1 MSVTLGGYAGGVDL
15 EGAAGGEPVVAVQ
28 VRSPTEERN
37 PHSTE
42 IDTLDA
48 AGVVAAIL
56 VEDAGVA
63 AAVAARAAAITELV
77 ERAVDALRDG
87 GRVIYVGAGTSGRL
101 AVLDAAELLPTYR
114 VDEDQVRTH
123 IAGGARAMLH
133 PVEGAEDDLEQGR
146 AVVADV
152 TARDLVVGL
161 AASGR
166 TPYVAG
172 ALQHARSVGAGTGL
186 ISCNPHA
193 PLVALADIA
202 VLVDTGPEVVTGST
216 RMKAGTAQKMVLNTF
231 STAVMVRMGKTYSN
245 LMVDVL
251 PTNEKLRGRVLR
263 MLAQAT
269 GADLDRC
276 QEALEAAGSPRMALV
291 CLLAEVSPQ
300 VAAQA
305 LAAHPPDDRRVGDP
319 SGVRSA
325 VEQLR
330 VRRRWGAQ
338 RVSWESAGRGSC
350 PPGRWWLPAPR
361 NGRRPWPR
369 PVRGHPRLRGR
380 TDCRAATDWHPRSGA
395 TTSRD
400 PG

>member
-1 MSVTLGGYAGGVDL
+1 MSVTLSGYAGEVDL
-15 EGAAGGEPVVAVQ
+15 DGAAGGAPVAAVQ
-28 VRSPTEERN
+28 VRSPTEERH
-37 PHSTE
+37 PRSTE

-56 VEDAGVA
+56 AEDAGVA

-77 ERAVDALRDG
+77 ERAVVALRDG
-87 GRVIYVGAGTSGRL
+87 GRVIYAGAGTSGRL

-114 VDEDQVRTH
+114 VDQAQVRAH
-123 IAGGARAMLH
+123 IAGGDRAMLY
-133 PVEGAEDDLEQGR
+133 PVEGAEDDPEQAR

-193 PLVALADIA
+193 PLADLADIA

-231 STAVMVRMGKTYSN
+231 STAVMVRLGKTYSN
-245 LMVDVL
+245 LMIDVL

-263 MLAQAT
+263 MLAQAS

-276 QEALEAAGSPRMALV
+276 REVLEAADSPRVALV
-291 CLLAEVSPQ
+291 CLLAEASPQ
-300 VAAQA
+300 AAAQA

-330 VRRRWGAQ
+330 LPRR
-338 RVSWESAGRGSC
+338 
-350 PPGRWWLPAPR
+350 
-361 NGRRPWPR
+361 
-369 PVRGHPRLRGR
+369 
-380 TDCRAATDWHPRSGA
+380 
-395 TTSRD
+395 
-400 PG
+400 

>member
-1 MSVTLGGYAGGVDL
+1 MSVTLSGYAGEVDL
-15 EGAAGGEPVVAVQ
+15 DGAADGAPVAAVQ
-28 VRSPTEERN
+28 VRSPTEERH
-37 PHSTE
+37 PRSTE

-56 VEDAGVA
+56 AEDAGVA
-63 AAVAARAAAITELV
+63 AAVAARTAAITKLV
-77 ERAVDALRDG
+77 ERAVVALRDG
-87 GRVIYVGAGTSGRL
+87 GRVIYAGAGTSGRL

-114 VDEDQVRTH
+114 VGEDQVRAH
-123 IAGGARAMLH
+123 IAGGVRAMLH
-133 PVEGAEDDLEQGR
+133 PVEGAEDDPEQGR

-172 ALQHARSVGAGTGL
+172 ALHHARSVGAGTGL

-193 PLVALADIA
+193 PLADLADIA

-231 STAVMVRMGKTYSN
+231 STAVMVRLGKTYSN
-245 LMVDVL
+245 LMIDVL

-263 MLAQAT
+263 MLTQAT

-276 QEALEAAGSPRMALV
+276 REALEAAGSPRVALV
-291 CLLAEVSPQ
+291 CLLAEASPQ
-300 VAAQA
+300 AAAQA
-305 LAAHPPDDRRVGDP
+305 LAAHPPDDRRAGDP

-330 VRRRWGAQ
+330 PPRR
-338 RVSWESAGRGSC
+338 
-350 PPGRWWLPAPR
+350 
-361 NGRRPWPR
+361 
-369 PVRGHPRLRGR
+369 
-380 TDCRAATDWHPRSGA
+380 
-395 TTSRD
+395 
-400 PG
+400 